1 MTTVVRARIPLE
13 TLSMTQQPTVRRRSK
28 RLAAYDEEDGDF
40 VFSRG
45 SKRTKTA
52 QTDQEPVTVPAL
64 PPKKS
69 RKVKD
74 ERGHDGEPVRTTK
87 KPTVRRMDFATPKAD
102 PGAIKLPKRRKST
115 HTNETSKH
123 QSRIETADYD
133 TIDKGNVT
141 RRSSLGMRGRRA
153 SSLIENGHSAIPH
166 REVESSEFYKHI
178 EAGGLSEPRRMKQ
191 LLTWTGERAL
201 GDKPLHGDPDSAA
214 HLAARVI
221 KESLLRDFGS
231 KSEFSDWFSREES
244 VPTKIIKK
252 PNPRNVDIEENL
264 ARLEARIKR
273 LKDERDQ
280 WKALAKPP
288 LSLPP
293 LFRDDSADLS
303 PSDIDSSLLDPEQ
316 AAIYATVTKSSALD
330 LRNEVVDRL
339 KSIRGGIEFKVDHFA
354 DGIHKL
360 EQFQETAGRVA
371 DKIQAIGAVRLEERD
386 RKEKEAV
393 GTRGLPIQEVLR
405 SLSRILPESTSSTGG
420 R

>member
-1 MTTVVRARIPLE
+1 MSSAPAYTVLLILI
-13 TLSMTQQPTVRRRSK
+13 T
-28 RLAAYDEEDGDF
+28 AYDEEDGDF

-52 QTDQEPVTVPAL
+52 QTDQELVAVPAL

-74 ERGHDGEPVRTTK
+74 ERGHDDEPVRTAK

-115 HTNETSKH
+115 HANETSKH

-133 TIDKGNVT
+133 TIDVVRTPDAEESSRSRVDASKHSTVISLPFSDTPIINRNKELRKKGNAT

-201 GDKPLHGDPDSAA
+201 GDKPSHGDPDSAA
-214 HLAARVI
+214 HLAGVCYHLLYMIVTLITAARVI

-273 LKDERDQ
+273 FVNGKGFGGVN
-280 WKALAKPP
+280 ANA
-288 LSLPP
+288 
-293 LFRDDSADLS
+293 
-303 PSDIDSSLLDPEQ
+303 
-316 AAIYATVTKSSALD
+316 VTL
-330 LRNEVVDRL
+330 
-339 KSIRGGIEFKVDHFA
+339 G
-354 DGIHKL
+354 
-360 EQFQETAGRVA
+360 
-371 DKIQAIGAVRLEERD
+371 
-386 RKEKEAV
+386 
-393 GTRGLPIQEVLR
+393 
-405 SLSRILPESTSSTGG
+405 
-420 R
+420 